1 MKHAFDKKIGEMC
14 HLLDGQIQQM
24 DTKYPHTRIVSLP
37 HTAFDFAHI
46 ISLTSF
52 YPAAS
57 EAHRTSE
64 SACTNDTQ
72 SQA

>member
-37 HTAFDFAHI
+37 SKPIDFADISSHI
-46 ISLTSF
+46 SC
-52 YPAAS
+52 YPVAS
-57 EAHRTSE
+57 GAHRTSG
-64 SACTNDTQ
+64 SACTSDTS

>member
-37 HTAFDFAHI
+37 LTTFDLANI
-46 ISLTSF
+46 ISPTSF
-52 YPAAS
+52 SPAAS
-57 EAHRTSE
+57 EAHHTSG

>member
-24 DTKYPHTRIVSLP
+24 DTKYPHTRIVSLLP
-37 HTAFDFAHI
+37 KPIDFADI
-46 ISLTSF
+46 ISPTSF

-57 EAHRTSE
+57 EAHRT
-64 SACTNDTQ
+64 
-72 SQA
+72 